1 MASSVESIYQQVRVM
16 AAAFE
21 FKPEERINESELSK
35 TLGVSRTPLREALN
49 RLVAEGLLTVQDG
62 KGFFCR
68 SLVPEQLVHLYELRQ
83 AIESEACL
91 RAVERASDAQIA
103 SVFDF
108 LDSVAPIY
116 DSKSSAQEIVR
127 LDEEFHL
134 SIASLSGNGELV
146 SALQNINERLRY
158 VRWISMRKKV
168 DITHAAHLSILQLLA
183 ARDGQAC
190 VAQMRSHISKSTEEA
205 RDTVRTA
212 YSQIYV
218 PGP

>member
-1 MASSVESIYQQVRVM
+1 MVSSVDSIYQRVRTM

-83 AIESEACL
+83 AIESETCL
-91 RAVERASDAQIA
+91 RAAERASDEQIH
-103 SVFDF
+103 SVHEF
-108 LDSVAPIY
+108 LKSVAPVY

-134 SIASLSGNGELV
+134 RIAGLSGNGELV

-158 VRWISMRKKV
+158 VRWISMRKKA
-168 DITHAAHLSILQLLA
+168 DITHAAHLSILEFLA
-183 ARDGQAC
+183 ARDTDAC
-190 VAQMRSHISKSTEEA
+190 VAQMRAHIAKSTEEA